1 MNTGLTIAFICNGN
15 DHPTIINYKK
25 FGNQFWDDTQ
35 NNNSKIGYY
44 FAYYFQQKCV
54 YIHKIINILQ
64 PSERPS
70 SMIWASNRQ
79 ILCLSKQLKKFT
91 WNEWITGIGIG
102 APYTPN
108 YRMTQTGSWS
118 YNELQNHKKYN
129 TFNFINFKNVIEN
142 QPTTITTPLP
152 IYEEKY
158 EYEDAV
164 EEEDESDDEEEI
176 IAKQKAE
183 MEAFI
188 KTKQFEMERLITE
201 KRIRK
206 MKANP
211 QPLRDE
217 AIDKITI
224 RIKERQQ
231 QIDALRSEQYKD
243 EQEIYTISQGGR
255 DEELITNVTK
265 QIKLNVEY

>member
-44 FAYYFQQKCV
+44 FAYYFQQKYV

-64 PSERPS
+64 PSERPP
-70 SMIWASNRQ
+70 SMIWSSNRQ

-91 WNEWITGIGIG
+91 WNEWITGIGRG

-108 YRMTQTGSWS
+108 YRMTQTGCWS
-118 YNELQNHKKYN
+118 YNDLQKKYN
-129 TFNFINFKNVIEN
+129 PFNFINFKNEIEN
-142 QPTTITTPLP
+142 KPTTITTSLP

-158 EYEDAV
+158 EYEDAFD
-164 EEEDESDDEEEI
+164 EESDDEEEI

-188 KTKQFEMERLITE
+188 KAKQCEMERLITE

-206 MKANP
+206 MKANL
-211 QPLRDE
+211 QPLRDD
-217 AIDKITI
+217 AVDKIMM
-224 RIKERQQ
+224 RIKQRQK
-231 QIDALRSEQYKD
+231 QIDALITEEDKD
-243 EQEIYTISQGGR
+243 KKEIDTITQGGR
-255 DEELITNVTK
+255 DEELITNATK
-265 QIKLNVEY
+265 QIKLNMQY